1 MQQDESGDKGV
12 VCSGLVPDRLTDR
25 APPPRDSAATSDVLA
40 TFFVFT
46 PSSRPR
52 LHKFLFLSPQQTLKP
67 KKIRKY
73 RDTPYSS
80 NMAGT
85 EPEQLEQPTQQPE
98 VLQDAETEQKPVAN
112 AEENDEDIEDL
123 FEESGDDEI
132 VPELISAD
140 GNDYTKSYNRQRK
153 LNDNSIPADHKPKS
167 NPQKPS
173 ANTSAAIDDQVA
185 SLAKHAGKI
194 RLTDKFSGATGGG
207 ARDKDKADRATTEQV
222 LDRRTQMILLQLIN
236 RNTISEIH
244 GVISTGKEANVY
256 HAMSESEDAETIHR
270 AVKVYKTSILVF
282 KDRAKYVEGE
292 FRFRQGYNKSNNRAM
307 VKLWADKERRNL
319 ARIHDAGIPSPA
331 PVALRNHVLVMGFV
345 GDRKGKPAPR
355 LKDVRFEGLTN
366 EEEEAKW
373 KDLYIQ
379 MLTYMRVLYQTC
391 RLVHADLSE
400 YNVLYHEGKQWI
412 IDVSQAV
419 EHDHPRSLEFLRMD
433 VKNVS
438 DFFRSRNVE
447 TLSERRAFS
456 FVTSEAGAKDIKDE
470 TSIGDLVRTLL
481 SRAPK
486 TEEEKQKE
494 EEDDEVF
501 RHEYIPQTLEQVYD
515 IERDAALVNAG
526 EGSNLPYQALLADK
540 VVQPNESD
548 ASNDDSDSEAGNS
561 DSSEVDQSI
570 FDKGPGRGKKN
581 MDKDEKAAHKKAI
594 KDEKR
599 EKRKD
604 KMPKHMKKK
613 LVSQSSRKK

>member
-1 MQQDESGDKGV
+1 M
-12 VCSGLVPDRLTDR
+12 
-25 APPPRDSAATSDVLA
+25 ASAAPEQHDEQ
-40 TFFVFT
+40 
-46 PSSRPR
+46 P
-52 LHKFLFLSPQQTLKP
+52 PQQP
-67 KKIRKY
+67 K
-73 RDTPYSS
+73 
-80 NMAGT
+80 MAD
-85 EPEQLEQPTQQPE
+85 EQH
-98 VLQDAETEQKPVAN
+98 AEANVA
-112 AEENDEDIEDL
+112 ENDDDIDDL
-123 FEESGDDEI
+123 FDGSGDDEI
-132 VPELISAD
+132 VPELLSAD
-140 GNDYTKSYNRQRK
+140 GGDYTKAYNRQRK
-153 LNDNSIPADHKPKS
+153 FNDASIASDHKPKS

-185 SLAKHAGKI
+185 SLAKHASKI
-194 RLTDKFSGATGGG
+194 RLSDKFSGATGGG

-236 RNTISEIH
+236 RNIISEIH

-256 HAMSESEDAETIHR
+256 HAMMTESEDTEPVHR

-292 FRFRQGYNKSNNRAM
+292 FRFRQGYNKGNNRAM
-307 VKLWADKERRNL
+307 VRLWADKERRNL

-345 GDRKGKPAPR
+345 GDRKGKAAPR
-355 LKDVRFEGLTN
+355 LKDVRFEGLTG
-366 EEEEAKW
+366 EEEDAKW
-373 KDLYIQ
+373 KDLYVE
-379 MLTYMRVLYQTC
+379 MLMYMRVLYQTC

-400 YNVLYHEGKQWI
+400 YNVLYHEGAQWI

-447 TLSERRAFS
+447 TLSERQAYT
-456 FVTSEAGAKDIKDE
+456 FVTSEAGSKAFKDRA
-470 TSIGDLVRTLL
+470 SIEDSIRTLL
-481 SRAPK
+481 DHAPA
-486 TEEEKQKE
+486 TEEEKQKQ
-494 EEDDEVF
+494 EEDDDVF
-501 RHEYIPQTLEQVYD
+501 RNQYIPQTLDQVYD
-515 IERDAALVNAG
+515 IERDAALVNSG
-526 EGSNLPYQALLADK
+526 EASDLPYQALLADK

-548 ASNDDSDSEAGNS
+548 ASNVDRHSDGDS

-581 MDKDEKAAHKKAI
+581 MEHDDKVAHKKAI
-594 KDEKR
+594 KEEKR
-599 EKRKD
+599 EKRKE

-613 LVSQSSRKK
+613 LVNGSSRTKH

>member
-1 MQQDESGDKGV
+1 MADTASHV
-12 VCSGLVPDRLTDR
+12 
-25 APPPRDSAATSDVLA
+25 ATSA
-40 TFFVFT
+40 GPEKTEPT
-46 PSSRPR
+46 SQQSEI
-52 LHKFLFLSPQQTLKP
+52 PQQ
-67 KKIRKY
+67 
-73 RDTPYSS
+73 
-80 NMAGT
+80 G
-85 EPEQLEQPTQQPE
+85 
-98 VLQDAETEQKPVAN
+98 ETEQPVATEG
-112 AEENDEDIEDL
+112 EENDDDIEDL
-123 FEESGDDEI
+123 FEESDGEDI

-140 GNDYTKSYNRQRK
+140 GNDFTKAYNRQRK
-153 LNDNSIPADHKPKS
+153 LNDNSIPSDHKPKS

-173 ANTSAAIDDQVA
+173 ANTNAAIDDQVA
-185 SLAKHAGKI
+185 SLAKHASKI
-194 RLTDKFSGATGGG
+194 KLSDKFSGATGGA

-256 HAMSESEDAETIHR
+256 HAITEDADAEPVHR

-307 VKLWADKERRNL
+307 VKMWADKERRNL
-319 ARIHDAGIPSPA
+319 ARIHDAGLPSPA

-355 LKDVRFEGLTN
+355 LKDVRFEGLST
-366 EEEEAKW
+366 EEEDAKW
-373 KDLYIQ
+373 TDLYIQ
-379 MLTYMRVLYQTC
+379 MLGYMRILYQTC

-433 VKNVS
+433 VKNIS

-447 TLSERRAFS
+447 VLSERRAFG
-456 FVTSEAGAKDIKDE
+456 FVTSEAGEKDIKDE
-470 TSIGDLVRTLL
+470 AAIGEIVKKLM
-481 SRAPK
+481 SEAPS
-486 TEEEKQKE
+486 TEEDKKKE
-494 EEDDEVF
+494 EENDEVF
-501 RHEYIPQTLEQVYD
+501 RNQYIPQTLDQVYD

-526 EGSNLPYQALLADK
+526 QSSDLPYQALLADTVK
-540 VVQPNESD
+540 QPGNESD
-548 ASNDDSDSEAGNS
+548 ASNAEDASENGDS

-570 FDKGPGRGKKN
+570 FEKGPSRGKKN
-581 MDKDEKAAHKKAI
+581 MDKDEKNAHKKAI
-594 KDEKR
+594 KEEKR
-599 EKRKD
+599 EKRKE
-604 KMPKHMKKK
+604 KMPKHLKKK
-613 LVSQSSRKK
+613 LVNQSSRRK

>member
-1 MQQDESGDKGV
+1 M
-12 VCSGLVPDRLTDR
+12 
-25 APPPRDSAATSDVLA
+25 TSI
-40 TFFVFT
+40 
-46 PSSRPR
+46 
-52 LHKFLFLSPQQTLKP
+52 SPEHVQ
-67 KKIRKY
+67 
-73 RDTPYSS
+73 
-80 NMAGT
+80 
-85 EPEQLEQPTQQPE
+85 EPTQQP
-98 VLQDAETEQKPVAN
+98 QGSRDTEQQTAQQAPDAPVD
-112 AEENDEDIEDL
+112 EHDEDIDDL
-123 FEESGDDEI
+123 FESDGEI

-140 GNDYTKSYNRQRK
+140 GNDYTKAYNRQRK
-153 LNDNSIPADHKPKS
+153 LNDNSVPSDHKPKT
-167 NPQKPS
+167 NAQKPS

-185 SLAKHAGKI
+185 SLAKHASKI
-194 RLTDKFSGATGGG
+194 RLTDKFSGATGST
-207 ARDKDKADRATTEQV
+207 RDKDKADRATTEQV

-256 HAMSESEDAETIHR
+256 HAISETNSDDGEQIQTHR

-307 VKLWADKERRNL
+307 VRLWADKERRNL

-345 GDRKGKPAPR
+345 GDRKGKAAPR

-366 EEEEAKW
+366 EEEDAKW
-373 KDLYIQ
+373 RDLYIE
-379 MLTYMRVLYQTC
+379 MLTYMRVMYQTC

-433 VKNVS
+433 IKNIS
-438 DFFRSRNVE
+438 DFFQSRNVE
-447 TLSERRAFS
+447 TLSERRAFA
-456 FVTSEAGAKDIKDE
+456 FVTGETGAKDIKDQDQIGQSIRVLLE
-470 TSIGDLVRTLL
+470 T
-481 SRAPK
+481 APQ
-486 TEEEKQKE
+486 TEEEKQR
-494 EEDDEVF
+494 EDENDDVF
-501 RHEYIPQTLEQVYD
+501 RNQYIPQTLDQVYD

-548 ASNDDSDSEAGNS
+548 ASNPDGDSEAGDS
-561 DSSEVDQSI
+561 DSSSEVDQSI
-570 FDKGPGRGKKN
+570 FDKGPSRGKKN
-581 MDKDEKAAHKKAI
+581 MDKDEKVAHKKAI
-594 KDEKR
+594 KEEKR

>member
-1 MQQDESGDKGV
+1 
-12 VCSGLVPDRLTDR
+12 
-25 APPPRDSAATSDVLA
+25 
-40 TFFVFT
+40 
-46 PSSRPR
+46 
-52 LHKFLFLSPQQTLKP
+52 
-67 KKIRKY
+67 
-73 RDTPYSS
+73 
-80 NMAGT
+80 MASTT
-85 EPEQLEQPTQQPE
+85 EEHAVQPE
-98 VLQDAETEQKPVAN
+98 LQPETTLNVEAEQEPVA
-112 AEENDEDIEDL
+112 ADEERDEDIEDL
-123 FEESGDDEI
+123 FEDDEI

-140 GNDYTKSYNRQRK
+140 GNDYTKTYNRQRK
-153 LNDNSIPADHKPKS
+153 LNDNSIPTDHKPKS

-194 RLTDKFSGATGGG
+194 RLTDKFSGATGGT

-236 RNTISEIH
+236 RNVISEIH

-256 HAMSESEDAETIHR
+256 HAISESEDAEQIHR
-270 AVKVYKTSILVF
+270 AIKVYKTSILVF

-319 ARIHDAGIPSPA
+319 MRIHDAGIPSPA
-331 PVALRNHVLVMGFV
+331 AVALRNHVLVMDFV

-355 LKDVRFEGLTN
+355 LKDVRFEGLTS

-373 KDLYIQ
+373 NDLYIQ
-379 MLTYMRVLYQTC
+379 MLTYMRILYQTC

-447 TLSERRAFS
+447 TLSERRAFA
-456 FVTSEAGAKDIKDE
+456 FVTAEAGAKEIKDE
-470 TSIGDLVRTLL
+470 ALIGDLLRTLL
-481 SRAPK
+481 SNSPT

-494 EEDDEVF
+494 EENDDVF
-501 RHEYIPQTLEQVYD
+501 RNQYIPQTLDQVYD

-548 ASNDDSDSEAGNS
+548 ASNPDADSEAGDS

-570 FDKGPGRGKKN
+570 FEKGPGRGKKN
-581 MDKDEKAAHKKAI
+581 MEHDEKVAHKKAI
-594 KDEKR
+594 KEEKR

-613 LVSQSSRKK
+613 LMSQSSRKK

>member
-1 MQQDESGDKGV
+1 MAS
-12 VCSGLVPDRLTDR
+12 T
-25 APPPRDSAATSDVLA
+25 APVQ
-40 TFFVFT
+40 V
-46 PSSRPR
+46 
-52 LHKFLFLSPQQTLKP
+52 
-67 KKIRKY
+67 
-73 RDTPYSS
+73 
-80 NMAGT
+80 
-85 EPEQLEQPTQQPE
+85 EQPIAQPE
-98 VLQDAETEQKPVAN
+98 APQHIDEEQKPVAE
-112 AEENDEDIEDL
+112 AEEKDEDIEDL
-123 FEESGDDEI
+123 FGESGDDEI

-140 GNDYTKSYNRQRK
+140 GNDYTKTYNRQRK

-173 ANTSAAIDDQVA
+173 ANTNAAIDDQVA

-256 HAMSESEDAETIHR
+256 HAMSISEGPDADETTHR
-270 AVKVYKTSILVF
+270 AIKVYKTSILVF

-292 FRFRQGYNKSNNRAM
+292 YRFRQGYNKSNNRAM
-307 VKLWADKERRNL
+307 VKMWADKERRNL
-319 ARIHDAGIPSPA
+319 ARIHDAGIPSPS
-331 PVALRNHVLVMGFV
+331 PVALRNHVLVMDFV

-355 LKDVRFEGLTN
+355 LKDVRFEGLSAD
-366 EEEEAKW
+366 EEDAKW
-373 KDLYIQ
+373 KECYVQ
-379 MLTYMRVLYQTC
+379 MLGYMRVLYQTC
-391 RLVHADLSE
+391 KLVHADLSE
-400 YNVLYHEGKQWI
+400 YNVLFHEGRQWI

-447 TLSERRAFS
+447 VLSERRAFS
-456 FVTSEAGAKDIKDE
+456 FVTGEAGPKGMKDE
-470 TSIGDLVRTLL
+470 EAIGDLVRLL
-481 SRAPK
+481 LEQAP
-486 TEEEKQKE
+486 TSEEDKRKE
-494 EEDDEVF
+494 DEDDEVF
-501 RHEYIPQTLEQVYD
+501 RHEYIPQTLEQVFD

-526 EGSNLPYQALLADK
+526 AGGTLPYQALLANK
-540 VVQPNESD
+540 VVQGNESD
-548 ASNDDSDSEAGNS
+548 ASDGSSDSGS
-561 DSSEVDQSI
+561 DDSEVDQSL

-581 MDKDEKAAHKKAI
+581 MDKDEKSAHKKAI

-613 LVSQSSRKK
+613 LVNGSSRKH

>member
-1 MQQDESGDKGV
+1 
-12 VCSGLVPDRLTDR
+12 
-25 APPPRDSAATSDVLA
+25 
-40 TFFVFT
+40 
-46 PSSRPR
+46 
-52 LHKFLFLSPQQTLKP
+52 
-67 KKIRKY
+67 
-73 RDTPYSS
+73 
-80 NMAGT
+80 MAST
-85 EPEQLEQPTQQPE
+85 AQEQHEQPREEPAVTQNPE
-98 VLQDAETEQKPVAN
+98 IEEKSVAS

-123 FEESGDDEI
+123 FEGSDEEI

-140 GNDYTKSYNRQRK
+140 GNDYTKAYNRQRK
-153 LNDNSIPADHKPKS
+153 LNDNSIPTDHKPKS

-185 SLAKHAGKI
+185 SLAKHASKI
-194 RLTDKFSGATGGG
+194 RLSDKFSGATGGA

-373 KDLYIQ
+373 KDLYIE
-379 MLTYMRVLYQTC
+379 MLTYMRILYQTC

-400 YNVLYHEGKQWI
+400 YNVLFHEGKQWI

-447 TLSERRAFS
+447 TLSERQAFA
-456 FVTSEAGAKDIKDE
+456 FVTSEAGAKDIKDQTKIE
-470 TSIGDLVRTLL
+470 ESIRTLL
-481 SRAPK
+481 SRAPA

-494 EEDDEVF
+494 EEDDDVF
-501 RHEYIPQTLEQVYD
+501 RNQYIPQTLDQVYD

-540 VVQPNESD
+540 VVQRNESD
-548 ASNDDSDSEAGNS
+548 ASNPDADSEAGDS

-581 MDKDEKAAHKKAI
+581 MDHEEKVAHKKAI
-594 KDEKR
+594 KEEKR

-613 LVSQSSRKK
+613 LVSQSSRKH

>member
-1 MQQDESGDKGV
+1 MVHSTV
-12 VCSGLVPDRLTDR
+12 LFSTFRTDCNDNP
-25 APPPRDSAATSDVLA
+25 AQYSL
-40 TFFVFT
+40 
-46 PSSRPR
+46 PSN
-52 LHKFLFLSPQQTLKP
+52 FL
-67 KKIRKY
+67 
-73 RDTPYSS
+73 
-80 NMAGT
+80 NMASITPEHT
-85 EPEQLEQPTQQPE
+85 EEPKQQPE
-98 VLQDAETEQKPVAN
+98 RLHDAEEQQAPDAPVDG
-112 AEENDEDIEDL
+112 NDEDIDDL
-123 FEESGDDEI
+123 FESDSEI

-140 GNDYTKSYNRQRK
+140 GHDYTKAYNRQRK
-153 LNDNSIPADHKPKS
+153 LNDNSIPADHKPKT
-167 NPQKPS
+167 NAQKPS

-185 SLAKHAGKI
+185 SLAKHASKI
-194 RLTDKFSGATGGG
+194 RLTDKFSGATGSV
-207 ARDKDKADRATTEQV
+207 RDKDKADRATTEQV

-256 HAMSESEDAETIHR
+256 HAMSEIETEDGEQTQTHR

-307 VKLWADKERRNL
+307 VRLWADKERRNL

-345 GDRKGKPAPR
+345 GDRKGKAAPR

-366 EEEEAKW
+366 EEEDAKW
-373 KDLYIQ
+373 RDLYIE
-379 MLTYMRVLYQTC
+379 MLTYMRILYQTC

-400 YNVLYHEGKQWI
+400 YNVLFHEGKQWI

-433 VKNVS
+433 VKNIS
-438 DFFRSRNVE
+438 DFFQSRNVE
-447 TLSERRAFS
+447 TLSERRAFA
-456 FVTSEAGAKDIKDE
+456 FVTNEAGAKEIKDQTKIEESIRVLLE
-470 TSIGDLVRTLL
+470 T
-481 SRAPK
+481 APR
-486 TEEEKQKE
+486 TEEEKQR
-494 EEDDEVF
+494 EDENDDVF
-501 RHEYIPQTLEQVYD
+501 RNQYIPQTLDQVYD

-540 VVQPNESD
+540 VVQPTESD
-548 ASNDDSDSEAGNS
+548 ASNADSASEDGDSD
-561 DSSEVDQSI
+561 SEVDQSI
-570 FDKGPGRGKKN
+570 FDKGPSRGKKN
-581 MDKDEKAAHKKAI
+581 MDKDEKLSHKKAI
-594 KDEKR
+594 KEEKR

>member
-1 MQQDESGDKGV
+1 M
-12 VCSGLVPDRLTDR
+12 
-25 APPPRDSAATSDVLA
+25 ASAA
-40 TFFVFT
+40 
-46 PSSRPR
+46 PEQHEEQP
-52 LHKFLFLSPQQTLKP
+52 PQQLE
-67 KKIRKY
+67 IS
-73 RDTPYSS
+73 D
-80 NMAGT
+80 
-85 EPEQLEQPTQQPE
+85 EQPME
-98 VLQDAETEQKPVAN
+98 ADVA
-112 AEENDEDIEDL
+112 ENDDEIDDL
-123 FEESGDDEI
+123 FDGSGDDEI
-132 VPELISAD
+132 VPELLSAD
-140 GNDYTKSYNRQRK
+140 GGDYTKAYNRQRK
-153 LNDNSIPADHKPKS
+153 FNDASIASDHKPKS

-185 SLAKHAGKI
+185 SLAKHASKI
-194 RLTDKFSGATGGG
+194 RLSDKFSGATGGG

-236 RNTISEIH
+236 RNIISEIH

-256 HAMSESEDAETIHR
+256 HAMMTESEDAEPVHR

-292 FRFRQGYNKSNNRAM
+292 FRFRQGYNKGNNRAM
-307 VKLWADKERRNL
+307 VRLWADKERRNL

-345 GDRKGKPAPR
+345 GDRKGKAAPR
-355 LKDVRFEGLTN
+355 LKDVRFEGLTG
-366 EEEEAKW
+366 EEEDAKW
-373 KDLYIQ
+373 KDLYVE
-379 MLTYMRVLYQTC
+379 MLMYMRVLYQTC

-400 YNVLYHEGKQWI
+400 YNVLYHEGAQWI

-447 TLSERRAFS
+447 TLSERKAYT
-456 FVTSEAGAKDIKDE
+456 FVTSEAGSKAFKDRA
-470 TSIGDLVRTLL
+470 SIEDSIRTLL
-481 SRAPK
+481 DHAPA
-486 TEEEKQKE
+486 TEEEKQKQ
-494 EEDDEVF
+494 EEDDDVF
-501 RHEYIPQTLEQVYD
+501 RNQYIPQTLDQVYD
-515 IERDAALVNAG
+515 IERDAALVNSG
-526 EGSNLPYQALLADK
+526 EASDLPYQALLADK

-548 ASNDDSDSEAGNS
+548 TSNVDRHSDGDS

-581 MDKDEKAAHKKAI
+581 MEHDDKVAHKKAI
-594 KDEKR
+594 KEEKR
-599 EKRKD
+599 EKRKE

-613 LVSQSSRKK
+613 LVNGSSRTKH

>member
-1 MQQDESGDKGV
+1 MADTISHVK
-12 VCSGLVPDRLTDR
+12 T
-25 APPPRDSAATSDVLA
+25 SAAPEKSETS
-40 TFFVFT
+40 
-46 PSSRPR
+46 S
-52 LHKFLFLSPQQTLKP
+52 
-67 KKIRKY
+67 
-73 RDTPYSS
+73 
-80 NMAGT
+80 
-85 EPEQLEQPTQQPE
+85 QQPE
-98 VLQDAETEQKPVAN
+98 ITQDGETEQRPVTD
-112 AEENDEDIEDL
+112 AEENDDDIEDL
-123 FEESGDDEI
+123 FEESGDEDI

-140 GNDYTKSYNRQRK
+140 GNDFTKSYNRQRK
-153 LNDNSIPADHKPKS
+153 LNDNSIPTDHKPKS

-173 ANTSAAIDDQVA
+173 ANTNAAIDDQVA
-185 SLAKHAGKI
+185 SLAKHASKI
-194 RLTDKFSGATGGG
+194 RLSDKFSGATGGA

-222 LDRRTQMILLQLIN
+222 LDRRTQMILLQMIN

-256 HAMSESEDAETIHR
+256 HAITEGDDAEPTHR

-307 VKLWADKERRNL
+307 VKMWADKERRNL
-319 ARIHDAGIPSPA
+319 ARIHDAGLPSPA
-331 PVALRNHVLVMGFV
+331 PVALRNHVLVMGYV
-345 GDRKGKPAPR
+345 GDRKGKAAPR
-355 LKDVRFEGLTN
+355 LKDVRFEGLTT

-373 KDLYIQ
+373 TDLYIQ

-433 VKNVS
+433 VKNIS

-447 TLSERRAFS
+447 VLSERRAFG
-456 FVTSEAGAKDIKDE
+456 FVTSEAGGKEIKDE
-470 TSIGDLVRTLL
+470 AAIGDLVRTLL
-481 SRAPK
+481 ANAPS
-486 TEEEKQKE
+486 TEEGKQKE
-494 EEDDEVF
+494 EENDEVF
-501 RHEYIPQTLEQVYD
+501 RNQYIPQTLDQVYD

-526 EGSNLPYQALLADK
+526 EGGNLPYQALLADK

-548 ASNDDSDSEAGNS
+548 ASNADDDSEAGDS

-570 FDKGPGRGKKN
+570 FEKGPGRGKKN
-581 MDKDEKAAHKKAI
+581 MDKDEKLAHKKAI
-594 KDEKR
+594 KEEKR

-613 LVSQSSRKK
+613 LVSQSSRRK

>member
-1 MQQDESGDKGV
+1 MS
-12 VCSGLVPDRLTDR
+12 S
-25 APPPRDSAATSDVLA
+25 TSLE
-40 TFFVFT
+40 
-46 PSSRPR
+46 
-52 LHKFLFLSPQQTLKP
+52 H
-67 KKIRKY
+67 
-73 RDTPYSS
+73 
-80 NMAGT
+80 
-85 EPEQLEQPTQQPE
+85 EQPKQELEATYDSEKQQQAPAADE
-98 VLQDAETEQKPVAN
+98 H
-112 AEENDEDIEDL
+112 DEDIEDL
-123 FEESGDDEI
+123 FEESDGEDI

-140 GNDYTKSYNRQRK
+140 GNDYTKAYNRQRK
-153 LNDNSIPADHKPKS
+153 LNDNSIPNDHKPKA

-173 ANTSAAIDDQVA
+173 ANMSAAIDDQVA
-185 SLAKHAGKI
+185 SLAKHASKI
-194 RLTDKFSGATGGG
+194 RLTDKFSGATGGA

-256 HAMSESEDAETIHR
+256 HAMSESEEGETIHR

-331 PVALRNHVLVMGFV
+331 PVALRTHVLVMGFV

-355 LKDVRFEGLTN
+355 LKDVRFEGLTS
-366 EEEEAKW
+366 EEEDAKW
-373 KDLYIQ
+373 QDLYIE

-447 TLSERRAFS
+447 VLSERQAFG
-456 FVTSEAGAKDIKDE
+456 FVTSEAGAKDVKDQVQIAE
-470 TSIGDLVRTLL
+470 SIRALL
-481 SRAPK
+481 SHAPT

-494 EEDDEVF
+494 EENDDVF
-501 RHEYIPQTLEQVYD
+501 RNQYIPQTLDQVYD

-526 EGSNLPYQALLADK
+526 AGENLPYQALLADK
-540 VVQPNESD
+540 VVQQNSSD
-548 ASNDDSDSEAGNS
+548 ASHQSDDDDDS

-581 MDKDEKAAHKKAI
+581 MDHEEKLAHKKAI
-594 KDEKR
+594 KEEKR

-613 LVSQSSRKK
+613 LVNQSSRKK

>member
-1 MQQDESGDKGV
+1 
-12 VCSGLVPDRLTDR
+12 
-25 APPPRDSAATSDVLA
+25 
-40 TFFVFT
+40 
-46 PSSRPR
+46 
-52 LHKFLFLSPQQTLKP
+52 
-67 KKIRKY
+67 
-73 RDTPYSS
+73 
-80 NMAGT
+80 MAST
-85 EPEQLEQPTQQPE
+85 ASEQIEQPPQHSE
-98 VLQDAETEQKPVAN
+98 VIQDAVTEQKPVTD
-112 AEENDEDIEDL
+112 AEEKDEDIEDL
-123 FEESGDDEI
+123 FEESGDEEI

-140 GNDYTKSYNRQRK
+140 GTDYTKTYNRQRK
-153 LNDNSIPADHKPKS
+153 FNDNSIPADQKPKS

-173 ANTSAAIDDQVA
+173 ANTNAAIDDQVA

-256 HAMSESEDAETIHR
+256 HAMSESDDADTVHR
-270 AVKVYKTSILVF
+270 AIKVYKTSILVF

-307 VKLWADKERRNL
+307 VKMWADKERRNL

-331 PVALRNHVLVMGFV
+331 PVALRNHVLVMDFV

-366 EEEEAKW
+366 DEEEAKW

-400 YNVLYHEGKQWI
+400 YNVLFHEGKQWI

-470 TSIGDLVRTLL
+470 AAIGDLVRLLL

-486 TEEEKQKE
+486 SEEEKQKE

-501 RHEYIPQTLEQVYD
+501 RHEYIPQTLNQVYD

-548 ASNDDSDSEAGNS
+548 ASNDDDDSEAGNS

-581 MDKDEKAAHKKAI
+581 MDHDEKLAHKKAI